1 MFGLLY
7 QFGLKWLYYKDP
19 MTETESQRWNKTR
32 EKGIVSFVLLWS
44 AVISGVMVVPDFCW
58 NLFVE
63 HKRIDL
69 ISFALRVVAYFF
81 AGSFFA
87 AIDWYVNESRYK
99 QPKEHQVP
107 IEAQIK

>member
-58 NLFVE
+58 DVFIK
-63 HKRIDL
+63 HKSIDMNSL
-69 ISFALRVVAYFF
+69 ALRITAYFF
-81 AGSFFA
+81 AGCFVA
-87 AIDWYVNESRYK
+87 AVDWYVNENRYR
-99 QPKEHQVP
+99 QPRKHH
-107 IEAQIK
+107 ISTMAQAK